1 MSFDPAVLILSSVLV
16 LAIVGT
22 YLFLCVR
29 LWKTYTGRQALLLL
43 AFCAI
48 GAGSVWAFLGIGVG
62 LFLSFCS
69 GCFSPG
75 TSTRNAFSV
84 TLGLPLLDSALPFG
98 ELNYPVVAGG
108 LYILGLVAAPIIRT
122 RVQAAARR

>member
-1 MSFDPAVLILSSVLV
+1 MSLDPAVLILSSVLV
-16 LAIVGT
+16 LAIVSA
-22 YLFLCVR
+22 YLFLCVW
-29 LWKTYTGRQALLLL
+29 LWKTYTGREALLLL
-43 AFCAI
+43 ALCAVCA
-48 GAGSVWAFLGIGVG
+48 GAIWAFLATGVG

-98 ELNYPVVAGG
+98 EL
-108 LYILGLVAAPIIRT
+108 
-122 RVQAAARR
+122 